1 MVKSMIHFGVVAA
14 EIREWKAIYDVHDDS
29 QSGNKLRKRGLDAR
43 PGCALSR
50 PVVSCPH
57 VGGVTRFLL
66 ETIDRN

>member
-14 EIREWKAIYDVHDDS
+14 ETREWKAIRDVHDDS

-43 PGCALSR
+43 PGCALSS
-50 PVVSCPH
+50 PVVSWPH
-57 VGGVTRFLL
+57 VDGATRYLP